1 MLLKKIRLGINPV
14 AEGSRVQ
21 QVTARFDAAHDSVV
35 RTPVLMP
42 HAPVTPLP
50 AVLGDKA
57 PGTPLPAAGPTGES
71 LHGGPGVSGYTVAQG
86 SNSLQCKDEPEF
98 ADACVA
104 ASVELHPFG
113 GDIHELGLVQI
124 DSSSGSDLTLA
135 VAQTVIQVP
144 VNMSPTQC
152 HDQHTLSTCLM
163 SSATMCTRRAT
174 SSTSASVGSL
184 QPCAKRN

>member
-1 MLLKKIRLGINPV
+1 
-14 AEGSRVQ
+14 
-21 QVTARFDAAHDSVV
+21 
-35 RTPVLMP
+35 
-42 HAPVTPLP
+42 
-50 AVLGDKA
+50 
-57 PGTPLPAAGPTGES
+57 
-71 LHGGPGVSGYTVAQG
+71 VSGYTVAQG

-163 SSATMCTRRAT
+163 R
-174 SSTSASVGSL
+174 
-184 QPCAKRN
+184 CAQEEPHPPQVQAWGAYNLVQNEIESEFF